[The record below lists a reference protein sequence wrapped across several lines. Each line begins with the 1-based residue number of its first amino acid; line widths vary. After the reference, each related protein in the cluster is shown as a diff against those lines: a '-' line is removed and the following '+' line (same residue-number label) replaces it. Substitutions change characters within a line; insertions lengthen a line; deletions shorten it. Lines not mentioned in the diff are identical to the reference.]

1 MLSEHTLTYW
11 NVPVTH
17 KSTLMTTQSFFSN
30 VSTFATPFLKSGKGA
45 NRDPLLIAKTKFGI
59 TAAQQIKLIADSA
72 AKGFWFK
79 KQGDG
84 YVLTLKN
91 GSATLNADR
100 PSFAVAS
107 AADAIRFLEQAKAA
121 ASAGEF
127 DELFKTT
134 GRKSKPVQTTQA
146 PPTAPAT
153 VTVPG
158 AAQPNAPIAAKTA
171 QTAPASAN
179 PKRK

>member
-1 MLSEHTLTYW
+1 MVNE
-11 NVPVTH
+11 
-17 KSTLMTTQSFFSN
+17 STQMTTQSFFSN

-45 NRDPLLIAKTKFGI
+45 NRDPLLVARTKFGI
-59 TAAQQIKLIADSA
+59 TATQQIKLLADSA
-72 AKGFWFK
+72 TKGFWFK

-107 AADAIRFLEQAKAA
+107 ATDAIKFLEQAKAA
-121 ASAGEF
+121 AAAGEF
-127 DELFKTT
+127 DELFQAS
-134 GRKSKPVQTTQA
+134 GRKAKAATTTPPAALPQA
-146 PPTAPAT
+146 TSSATLQPSAPNAAK
-153 VTVPG
+153 
-158 AAQPNAPIAAKTA
+158 AAQPAAT
-171 QTAPASAN
+171 SAN